1 MLFDVRA
8 VRRNGDI
15 VLLQIEASD
24 QQEVAGLVQQQGC
37 AVLGVT
43 PRYTMLRWSANRWVE
58 KHRSNKFPLILFSQE
73 LLSLLDAGLSLME
86 ALEAL
91 SEKEPRDD
99 LRKTIDKIIA
109 LLYEGKTLSAALRE
123 ISDIFPALY
132 VATVHASEKTGNV
145 SEALGRYVAYQQQL
159 DTVRK
164 KIIHASIY
172 PAILLVVGSLVVL
185 FLMVYVI
192 PKFAAVYEG
201 ATSNLPFLSQ
211 LLLQWGE
218 LLQAHGGRVF
228 TLIAALFCAVVYA
241 ASRDRVRAYVFR
253 SLCRIPAI
261 GTRIHIYQLA
271 RFYRTLAMLI
281 KGGVP
286 IVRGLEMVECLLQ
299 ASVRV
304 RLQQTLASLKEGRSV
319 SQAMEAHELTT
330 PVAVRMLRVGERAG
344 NMGEMMERI
353 AVFYDEDTARWVDW
367 FSRLFEPLLMTL
379 MGLVIGVI
387 VVLMY
392 LPVFELAGSLQ

>member
-8 VRRNGDI
+8 VRGNGEI
-15 VLLQIEASD
+15 VMLRIEASD
-24 QQEVAGLVQQQGC
+24 QQDAAGQVEHQGC
-37 AVLGVT
+37 AVLSIKA
-43 PRYTMLRWSANRWVE
+43 RHTMLRLTGKRFAA
-58 KHRSNKFPLILFSQE
+58 KHRSTFPLILFSQE

-99 LRKTIDKIIA
+99 LRNTIDKMIA

-123 ISDIFPALY
+123 MSDIFPALY

-159 DTVRK
+159 DAVRK

-201 ATSNLPFLSQ
+201 ATSDLPFLSQ

-218 LLQAHGGRVF
+218 LLQVHGWRVF
-228 TLIAALFCAVVYA
+228 AFIAALLCAVGYA
-241 ASRDRVRAYVFR
+241 ASRYRVRAYLLR

-261 GTRIHIYQLA
+261 GKRIHIYQLA
-271 RFYRTLAMLI
+271 RFYRTLGMLI

-286 IVRGLEMVECLLQ
+286 IVRGLDMVECLLE

-304 RLQQTLASLKEGRSV
+304 RLQRALASLKEGRSV
-319 SQAMEAHELTT
+319 SQALEAHHLTT
-330 PVAVRMLRVGERAG
+330 PVALRMLRVGERAG

-353 AVFYDEDTARWVDW
+353 AAFYDEDTARWVDW

-379 MGLVIGVI
+379 MGLVIGAI

>member
-8 VRRNGDI
+8 VRGNGE
-15 VLLQIEASD
+15 VVSLRIEALD
-24 QQEVAGLVQQQGC
+24 QQDAEAQMQHQGG
-37 AVLGVT
+37 AVLSIT
-43 PRYTMLRWSANRWVE
+43 PVHTMRRWTANR
-58 KHRSNKFPLILFSQE
+58 RTTFPLILFSQD
-73 LLSLLDAGLSLME
+73 LLSLLDAGLSLIE
-86 ALEAL
+86 SLEAL
-91 SEKEPRDD
+91 SEKEPREDIRQT
-99 LRKTIDKIIA
+99 LDKVIA
-109 LLYEGKTLSAALRE
+109 RLYEGKTLSAALRE
-123 ISDIFPALY
+123 MSDIFPALY
-132 VATVHASEKTGNV
+132 VATVHASEKTGNI

-192 PKFAAVYEG
+192 PRFAAVYEG
-201 ATSNLPFLSQ
+201 NTRDLPLLSRW
-211 LLLQWGE
+211 LLQWGE

-228 TLIAALFCAVVYA
+228 AVLAALSCAAVFT
-241 ASRDRVRAYVFR
+241 ASRHRVRASVFQ

-271 RFYRTLAMLI
+271 RFYRTLGMLI

-286 IVRGLEMVECLLQ
+286 IIRALEMLECTLQ
-299 ASVRV
+299 VAVRE
-304 RLQQTLASLKEGRSV
+304 RLQQALASLKEGQSV
-319 SQAMEAHELTT
+319 SQAMETHQLTT
-330 PVAVRMLRVGERAG
+330 PVALRMLRVGERAG

-353 AVFYDEDTARWVDW
+353 AVFHDEDTARWVDW

-379 MGLVIGVI
+379 MGLVIGTI